1 MLGTTLRYDYE
12 VRDEKGFFK
21 QIPSLRVSKD
31 MVELAGHI
39 LDRKASHFDAAKF
52 KGEYELALR
61 KLVKRKAAGHTIEPR
76 EGEPAPTNVVNLMNA
91 FSESMKRKK
100 TARRKAVSVGV
111 RQMTQKEAKG

>member
-1 MLGTTLRYDYE
+1 MRTLIVVLGQALLLMLWAHP
-12 VRDEKGFFK
+12 
-21 QIPSLRVSKD
+21 IPSLRVSKD

-52 KGEYELALR
+52 KEEYELALR

-91 FSESMKRKK
+91 LSESMKRKK